1 MRLLTRQTELV
12 EFVARR
18 TQWVSSTGIPV
29 DKSLIGSLS
38 GNKTLVGFWSRK
50 GAESVVGVFPSKTKR
65 DWHFLPSF
73 VLQVTGAGVGTNARA
88 VPGAGA
94 GVGVGEQPI
103 S

>member
-1 MRLLTRQTELV
+1 MILLTRQAELI

-38 GNKTLVGFWSRK
+38 GNKTWVGVLSRK
-50 GAESVVGVFPSKTKR
+50 GSESVEGVFPLKMKR

-88 VPGAGA
+88 VAGAGA
-94 GVGVGEQPI
+94 IVGIGEQPI
-103 S
+103 